1 MLLNRLLERARQL
14 PLRTRLLRRR
24 ASLVQD
30 RCPLVVVPSILG
42 TRLADR
48 RGRILWG
55 SLRNLY
61 SGSPVGDDL
70 DVVTA
75 GLLTGFNIIP
85 GLLQYD
91 VFGGL
96 LRYLCHIGGYVPGED
111 LHVLEYDWRTGIADA
126 GRRLGELL
134 SGLRGA
140 GQERF
145 DLLCMSSGGLV
156 ARWLLSKWPAAV
168 RRVVY
173 VGTPQLGSVTAFWYL
188 ADGIQVAPLGKSFSG
203 EAVARFQTVWDTL
216 PHPKDPA
223 FVNETGE
230 PLDFSL
236 YDAGNWSRL
245 GLGFPKL
252 QDRLDAAAALHYT
265 IDEVS
270 HADSFAIGARDLPTV
285 SRCIVKEGRATFP
298 PCEPRP
304 GDPRLRFA
312 FEPGDSSVSERS
324 LGAGIDP
331 SHVWHVH
338 IDQHRGLPAEPQVH
352 RLALEALLAT
362 GRAIPL
368 TLLGRKPALTAG

>member
-1 MLLNRLLERARQL
+1 MLINRLLERTRQL

-24 ASLVQD
+24 ASLPQD

-48 RGRILWG
+48 RGRLLWG

-61 SGSPVGDDL
+61 SGPPVGDDPE
-70 DVVTA
+70 VVTA

-96 LRYLCHIGGYVPGED
+96 VRYLVNVGGYVPGED
-111 LHVLEYDWRTGIADA
+111 LHVLEYDWRTGIANA
-126 GRRLGELL
+126 GQRLGELL
-134 SGLRGA
+134 STLRGA

-173 VGTPQLGSVTAFWYL
+173 VGTPQRGSVTAFWYL
-188 ADGIQVAPLGKSFSG
+188 ADGVQIAPFGKTFPG
-203 EAVARFQTVWDTL
+203 EAFARFQTVWDTL
-216 PHPKDPA
+216 PHPEDPS
-223 FVNETGE
+223 FVNETGQ
-230 PLDFSL
+230 PLDLNL
-236 YDAGNWSRL
+236 YDAGTWSRL
-245 GLGFPKL
+245 GLHFPKT
-252 QDRLDAAAALHYT
+252 QERLNAAAYFHHS
-265 IDEVS
+265 IEHVS

-285 SRCIVKEGRATFP
+285 SRCIVSNGRATFP
-298 PCEPRP
+298 PCGPRP
-304 GDPRLRFA
+304 DDPRLRFA
-312 FEPGDSSVSERS
+312 FEPGDSSVTERS
-324 LGAGIDP
+324 LASGIEP
-331 SHVWHVH
+331 AHVWHVH
-338 IDQHRGLPAEPQVH
+338 IDQHRGLPAEPAVH

-362 GRAIPL
+362 GRTIPL
-368 TLLGRKPALTAG
+368 TLLGRKLSAG